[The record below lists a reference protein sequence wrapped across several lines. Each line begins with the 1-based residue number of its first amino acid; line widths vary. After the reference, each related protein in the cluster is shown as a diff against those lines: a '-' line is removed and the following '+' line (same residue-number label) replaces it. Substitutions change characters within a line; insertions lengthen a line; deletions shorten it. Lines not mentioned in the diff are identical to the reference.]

1 MGMRFEVFGAALAGI
16 DAVQQARFV
25 LVAGAAPRALQALLE
40 GSADEAALAKA
51 LERAASA
58 PALSV
63 SLPGVR
69 RIGAMLDL
77 PPVRARVLAGLAAW
91 CRRLSAAGP
100 RSVALS
106 GAARGVSPAALVQA
120 LCALP
125 EVSDAWFEF
134 AAPGASLW
142 EWPLRIGVPRDDAAL
157 WQRFA
162 GARYGE
168 LFKVEPVGH
177 DDRIVDLLLCRGDLR
192 VALGAVPGART
203 VADAVLL
210 LGGADVDEARL
221 KDGIAALASRYHAGA
236 IGLCAV
242 AAGEEQAWFQA
253 LVRELSHNRGLPA
266 SLFTARRAD
275 ARRQEQGDPAI
286 GDFPAPLLHA
296 DPGFIAGTFIAD
308 AAGRLAARLQDA
320 PKEATVVLAQ
330 DVLGNLGLDTRLARV
345 RQIGRALKSQ
355 LPSLGW
361 TNEGGDARSLV
372 RVRRALE
379 GALGRIDTAAPVA
392 PPAMR
397 APAPMPADDGF
408 AMSPPPDDLA
418 PPPPRSGDAPPVMPP
433 PNDLPMAAPPPDDGP
448 PMSPPPA
455 AADPHGAAP
464 DAPPGDPRYVQAL
477 VLREDAPEAPD
488 AAPVRLVPDTD
499 YRVRVHIGA
508 DRGGPQVRANV
519 ALDET
524 RLPDQPEGHDLT
536 LAWVPLSP
544 ARDGAGRRTLPPPA
558 SAGIHLPRAGDSSA
572 AEFDLRCGAQPA
584 DFRARLLVLHENRV
598 LQTLLMTADA
608 AGACALREENRYV
621 PGFASASAGTPADI
635 AFVINDSPAGVSG
648 ITTVAGGAVS
658 FDEPEGMK
666 ASLQSLRKAVAANVV
681 VSVGDEDAALGS
693 EANLKLMRLLAK
705 HGASILGLLQA
716 HYPLGEM
723 ATAARVQV
731 VEAIAEAFFPVEFLY
746 SGRSPLPEATL
757 CPNAAAALAPGGEAV
772 HAGCPHRD
780 SRDHVCPA
788 AFWGM
793 SKCIERHA
801 HGDSRHRLSVPT
813 PGEERIGPFTSALL
827 AASQIAQAEMDGP
840 TGVPATLGKL
850 VPKLTRVESWRAWE
864 ERIADTLPDLLVLLP
879 HTGKSTIDPA
889 IPSLEISNLYLDAD
903 NIEPLHVRAPALARP
918 GPLVLLLG
926 CGTSVAE
933 IDFMGTVGRFVRSG
947 APIVVGTLSV
957 IHSTQAALLATRL
970 LQATGAPAHAA
981 QRFDEAM
988 LAVKRSLLADGHG
1001 MAFTLVAYGHSAWR
1015 L

>member
-1 MGMRFEVFGAALAGI
+1 MRFEYLGAAMAGL
-16 DAVQQARFV
+16 DDGQQARFV
-25 LVAGAAPRALQALLE
+25 LVAGAVPRALQALLE
-40 GSADEAALAKA
+40 GQSDEPALAKA
-51 LERAASA
+51 LDRAAAA
-58 PALSV
+58 PQLAV
-63 SLPGVR
+63 ALPGAK
-69 RIGAMLDL
+69 RIAAMLEL
-77 PPVRARVLAGLAAW
+77 APVRARVLAGLPVW
-91 CRRLSAAGP
+91 WQRLAAAGP
-100 RSVALS
+100 RSVAVS
-106 GAARGVSPAALVQA
+106 GAARSVPSAPLAAHLAAVPGVSDV
-120 LCALP
+120 
-125 EVSDAWFEF
+125 WFEL

-142 EWPLRIGVPRDDAAL
+142 EWPLRVGVPREDAGL
-157 WQRFA
+157 LLELK

-168 LFKVEPVGH
+168 LFCIEPVGD
-177 DDRIVDLLLCRGDLR
+177 DDRIVDLLVRRGGLDD
-192 VALGAVPGART
+192 ALAAVPGART
-203 VADAVLL
+203 IADAVLL
-210 LGGADVDEARL
+210 LGAGAPD
-221 KDGIAALASRYHAGA
+221 AAGTQAGLGVLAARYHAGA
-236 IGLCAV
+236 VGLCAV
-242 AAGEEQAWFQA
+242 ADGEVLPWFQS

-266 SLFTARRAD
+266 ALFSARLAEARRY
-275 ARRQEQGDPAI
+275 EGGDPAI
-286 GDFPAPLLHA
+286 GDFPVPVLSG
-296 DPGFIAGTFIAD
+296 DPRFIAGTFIAD
-308 AAGRLAARLQDA
+308 AAGRLAAQLQAA
-320 PKEATVVLAQ
+320 PKEASVEL
-330 DVLGNLGLDTRLARV
+330 DGGVLGNLGLDPRLARV

-355 LPSLGW
+355 LPALGW

-379 GALGRIDTAAPVA
+379 SALGRIDTAGPAA

-397 APAPMPADDGF
+397 APAPAPAPAPASPDDGF
-408 AMSPPPDDLA
+408 AMSPPPDDL
-418 PPPPRSGDAPPVMPP
+418 
-433 PNDLPMAAPPPDDGP
+433 PMAAPPPEDAP
-448 PMSPPPA
+448 PMAPPPA
-455 AADPHGAAP
+455 AATPPDAGALAP
-464 DAPPGDPRYVQAL
+464 DAREPAGMPPDAVPRDPRYVQAL
-477 VLREDAPEAPD
+477 VQRHGAPAVPD
-488 AAPVRLVPDTD
+488 ATPVRLASDTD

-544 ARDGAGRRTLPPPA
+544 ARDGAGKRTLPPPV
-558 SAGIHLPRAGDSSA
+558 SAVIHLPRAGDSTA
-572 AEFDLRCGAQPA
+572 VEFDLRCGAQPA

-681 VSVGDEDAALGS
+681 VSVGDEDATLGS

-723 ATAARVQV
+723 ASAARVQV

-746 SGRSPLPEATL
+746 SGRSPLPEAML

-772 HAGCPHRD
+772 HAGCAHRD

-827 AASQIAQAEMDGP
+827 AASQIAQAEMAGP
-840 TGVPATLGKL
+840 AGVPATLGKL

-864 ERIADTLPDLLVLLP
+864 DRIADTLPDLLVLLP

-981 QRFDEAM
+981 QRFDEAV